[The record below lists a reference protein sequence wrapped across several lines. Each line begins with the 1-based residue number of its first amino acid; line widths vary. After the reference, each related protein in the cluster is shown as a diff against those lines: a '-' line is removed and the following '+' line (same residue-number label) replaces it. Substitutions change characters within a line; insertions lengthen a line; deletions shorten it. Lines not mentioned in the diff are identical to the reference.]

1 MSLNKKF
8 IITILASLLFTPFY
22 SHALTTGVA
31 KVTKVLT
38 VQGRVVF
45 QTDLP
50 IENPLDCEFDTWY
63 EMEIG
68 TSSSPTGPT
77 ATATTTMA
85 IDILLSAKQ
94 QNLDVTVVVDERLC
108 SLAGRRSGSTAQSG
122 FPRAV
127 GISLE

>member
-50 IENPLDCEFDTWY
+50 IENPVDCEFDTWY
-63 EMEIG
+63 ELEVDLSAAAID
-68 TSSSPTGPT
+68 
-77 ATATTTMA
+77 MA

-108 SLAGRRSGSTAQSG
+108 SLAGRRSGSTAQSVL
-122 FPRAV
+122 PRAV

>member
-63 EMEIG
+63 ELEIDN
-68 TSSSPTGPT
+68 SSITT
-77 ATATTTMA
+77 ATATAAME
-85 IDILLSAKQ
+85 IDILLSAIQ
-94 QNLDVTVVVDERLC
+94 QNLDVTLVVDERLC
-108 SLAGRRSGSTAQSG
+108 SLAGKRSGSTAQSG